1 MTGTMRDWLPRWLSE
16 RTPRERWLLG
26 IGAAVLLV
34 WVAVTLIWQPVQSR
48 RHAASQQIA
57 LYDRALVALQMGSVP
72 AAPAGPVDAR
82 ALNAIVTEAASGFDL
97 TIRRLEPEGE
107 RIRVTVDD
115 AAFQTL
121 VLWLEAM
128 ARDSA
133 LRATELDLSRRPA
146 PGVVNATMV
155 LER

>member
-1 MTGTMRDWLPRWLSE
+1 MTGSIVGWLME

-26 IGAAVLLV
+26 IGTAMVLV

-48 RHAASQQIA
+48 RQDARQQIA
-57 LYDRALVALQMGSVP
+57 LYDRALVALQSGGAR
-72 AAPAGPVDAR
+72 AAPSAPVDAR
-82 ALNAIVTEAASGFDL
+82 ALNAIVTEAAARFDL
-97 TIRRLEPEGE
+97 TIRRLEPAGE
-107 RIRVTVDD
+107 RIRVTLDD

-128 ARDSA
+128 DRDSG

-146 PGVVNATMV
+146 PGTVNAIMV
-155 LER
+155 LEQ